1 MGTSLQDLS
10 DPKVKH
16 DRKTHRLYF
25 QKDFQAWIMVLQP
38 FAIQELVAGS
48 ISSNLHYLELPNS
61 WHKSVPA
68 ALILHL
74 RL

>member
-1 MGTSLQDLS
+1 
-10 DPKVKH
+10 VKH

-25 QKDFQAWIMVLQP
+25 QKDFQAWIKVLQP
-38 FAIQELVAGS
+38 FAIQELVASS
-48 ISSNLHYLELPNS
+48 IFSHLHCQELPNS
-61 WHKSVPA
+61 WHKSVLA